1 MTRTHT
7 IGTLAVIGGV
17 TATIA
22 LLTGLPAANADE
34 LADLR
39 ANQELLQRRIDQ
51 LAQGQPPAPGGI
63 PGGGPGS
70 AFGVQPVPGVPLAGG
85 SFPRSFLIP
94 GTDTSIRVGG
104 FVDLTGLYYLQGN
117 NASNPGTPSSNSG
130 QNGNLNS
137 IPVGQVFIPGGGPGS
152 GAVAQ
157 SAQHSRGNGVFTMSP
172 QQSRLNVETRT
183 PTAWG
188 ESRTFMEFDWS
199 GSNGFVPLSAQQSG
213 GDSLV
218 PRLRFA
224 YGTLGGFL
232 AGQAISNFSD
242 ADADTESME
251 FGGSAGSTG
260 GYRVPQVRYTIAGPY
275 GSAFSFSAEQPTS
288 SMIVPGG
295 TVSADQA
302 LASSPFG
309 ATSQTAGLL
318 PGTAATATAA
328 AIPGFCNGVPCSG
341 TGVTFGTTTQFNPM
355 RTIAPNLTAASY
367 WAQPWG
373 HVDFAGIITPM
384 DVTDGKFISQQF
396 LGYGGHVAFDVKPF
410 DTGPFGWGGE
420 WKKDDILG
428 SFIVGNGIGNYSS
441 GGLATAFP
449 LASNFSIATACRT
462 PTATCTGVASASNI
476 IVKQVFAWSAN
487 GGYQHWWAPNLRSTI
502 AAGIAEQDVEST
514 LVGPTEA
521 NSANHVLWNAFANL
535 VWNPVAFITTGV
547 EYMYGKR
554 ITVAGAKGQEQAL
567 IGKFRVAF

>member
-1 MTRTHT
+1 MTKTRT
-7 IGTLAVIGGV
+7 IGTLAAIGGV

-70 AFGVQPVPGVPLAGG
+70 PFGAQAAPGTPVGGG

-104 FVDLTGLYYLQGN
+104 FVDLTSLYFLNGAN
-117 NASNPGTPSSNSG
+117 NSNPGTPTSNSG
-130 QNGNLNS
+130 QNGNLNA
-137 IPVGQVFIPGGGPGS
+137 IPLGQVNIPGLGPT
-152 GAVAQ
+152 AQ
-157 SAQHSRGNGVFTMSP
+157 SANHSRGNGVFTMSP

-188 ESRTFMEFDWS
+188 ESRTFLEFDWS
-199 GSNGFVPLSAQQSG
+199 GSNNFNVLSAQQGG
-213 GDSLV
+213 GDSLL

-260 GYRVPQVRYTIAGPY
+260 GYRVPQVRYTLAGPY
-275 GSAFSFSAEQPTS
+275 GSAWSVSAEQPTTGL
-288 SMIVPGG
+288 IVPGG
-295 TVSADQA
+295 TISNDQL
-302 LASSPFG
+302 LATTVQG
-309 ATSQTAGLL
+309 ATSPVAGLV
-318 PGTAATATAA
+318 PAT
-328 AIPGFCNGVPCSG
+328 CNGVPCIG
-341 TGVTFGTTTQFNPM
+341 TGIIPGTTVQNNPAQVF
-355 RTIAPNLTAASY
+355 APTLTAASY

-373 HVDFAGIITPM
+373 HVDFAAVLVPNRIN
-384 DVTDGKFISQQF
+384 DGRFVDRTFI
-396 LGYGGHVAFDVKPF
+396 GYGGHVSGDVKP
-410 DTGPFGWGGE
+410 GWAGYA
-420 WKKDDILG
+420 KDDFLF
-428 SFIVGNGIGNYSS
+428 SFIAGNGIGNYSS
-441 GGLATAFP
+441 GGLSTAFNE
-449 LASNFSIATACRT
+449 ATNFSIATACAT
-462 PTATCTGVASASNI
+462 PRVGCTGLAAASNI
-476 IVKQVFAWSAN
+476 LAEQIFAFSAN
-487 GGYQHWWAPNLRSTI
+487 GGYQHWWTPNLRSTV
-502 AAGIAEQDVEST
+502 AAGIAHQDVNSQ
-514 LVGPTEA
+514 LIGPLEA
-521 NSANHVLWNAFANL
+521 NSANKELWNAFVNL

-547 EYMYGKR
+547 EYMYGHR
-554 ITVAGAKGQEQAL
+554 VAVSNAKGNENVL